1 MYDIMGKERDRKQIL
16 GLLETL
22 RDAASTQRKN
32 ENKKSCAGD
41 FKKSPFLKKTKNKQE
56 MCDIYID

>member
-32 ENKKSCAGD
+32 ENKKSWAGD
-41 FKKSPFLKKTKNKQE
+41 FKKSPFLKKNKEQAR
-56 MCDIYID
+56 DV